1 MWGVI
6 LTEEQEEEDYI
17 EFKILDDRFY
27 SKDHLWF
34 IKLESDEE
42 TGDLYKIGI
51 SDFLQAELGDMI
63 RVVLAQP
70 ASVDEY
76 DEFSDSKELDDQVG
90 TGARDAGVS
99 GHEVLLDETLVT
111 LRTSNGRHII
121 DAPVACNIVELNG
134 EVEDS
139 PELVNEDPY
148 GDGWLMNIRPN
159 ELDEDELLSHEEYLT
174 HLYEV

>member
-1 MWGVI
+1 M
-6 LTEEQEEEDYI
+6 TEEEDFI
-17 EFKILDDRFY
+17 EFKIIDDRQY

-34 IKLESDEE
+34 MKLESDEE
-42 TGDLYKIGI
+42 TGDVFKIGV

-76 DEFSDSKELDDQVG
+76 DEFSNEEGDTEQVG
-90 TGARDAGVS
+90 TGARDAGAS
-99 GHEVLLDETLVT
+99 GHEVLSDETLAT
-111 LRTSNGRHII
+111 LRTSSGRHVI
-121 DAPVACNIVELNG
+121 DAPVACHVVELNG

-139 PELVNEDPY
+139 PELVNDDPY
-148 GDGWLMNIRPN
+148 GDGWLMNIRPDG
-159 ELDEDELLSHEEYLT
+159 LDEDELLSPDEYLE